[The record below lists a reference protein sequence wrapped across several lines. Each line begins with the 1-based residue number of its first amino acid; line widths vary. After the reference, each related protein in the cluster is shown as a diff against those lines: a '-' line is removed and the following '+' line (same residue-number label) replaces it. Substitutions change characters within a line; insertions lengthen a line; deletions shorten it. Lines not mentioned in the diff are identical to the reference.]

1 MYNSCVIW
9 ADRFLNTTMP
19 EPNEIVPS
27 PQRTQRKRREEQRER
42 KDQDPAFAAEGAE
55 IADGKTG
62 REVLC
67 PL

>member
-1 MYNSCVIW
+1 MG
-9 ADRFLNTTMP
+9 AMGGF
-19 EPNEIVPS
+19 
-27 PQRTQRKRREEQRER
+27 RREEQRER

-55 IADGKTG
+55 IVDGEKG